1 LLDAGAGV
9 DGGADND
16 GGDFADVPV
25 DLLLCH
31 SKVLILDGHVVRA
44 ALLKV
49 VNEFLVKETKKRN
62 AVCGVDVV
70 GGDGDGFATIVAFD
84 AVGKSMTE
92 HKGFSVGL
100 AALS

>member
-1 LLDAGAGV
+1 MLDAGAGV
-9 DGGADND
+9 DGCADDD

-31 SKVLILDGHVVRA
+31 SQVLILDGYVALA

-62 AVCGVDVV
+62 PVCGVDVV
-70 GGDGDGFATIVAFD
+70 RSDGDGLATIVAFD

-92 HKGFSVGL
+92 HRGFSVGFRP
-100 AALS
+100 